1 MASPVI
7 IIPKLIKGFANTA
20 NPAAVAVR
28 PIKAPSPS
36 TVLTSSD
43 FKTHVIVKNTITA
56 RKIDPI
62 ASTKCPVARNTT
74 NNGTPNNNNHPILY
88 LPCIVILILLG
99 SNNQQTPKMAIP
111 HNPRQV
117 TTGPKKIPA
126 RTIPKNN
133 ITMFYP
139 PLITIIPICI
149 ITVFR
154 AKLRSIRGEVKK
166 VKTL

>member
-1 MASPVI
+1 M
-7 IIPKLIKGFANTA
+7 IPKAIKGFANTA

-28 PIKAPSPS
+28 PIKAPSPN

-74 NNGTPNNNNHPILY
+74 NNGIPNNKHHPIDY
-88 LPCIVILILLG
+88 LPCMLILILLG

-133 ITMFYP
+133 IPILCP
-139 PLITIIPICI
+139 P
-149 ITVFR
+149 ITVTIS
-154 AKLRSIRGEVKK
+154 SIYYNVF
-166 VKTL
+166 